1 MPSFDIV
8 SKVDTQE
15 VKNAVNQANQEVGRR
30 FDFKGAN
37 AKFEFDNDQVIMRA
51 PNEFQLKQMFDILTG
66 RLASRKVDIRCLHV
80 DPPQV
85 NVGEAWQPVTVRQG
99 INADLPKKIVKMIKD
114 EKFKVQVAIQGEQV
128 RVSGKKR
135 DDLQQVIRILK
146 DAKLDMPLQFDNY
159 RD

>member
-15 VKNAVNQANQEVGRR
+15 VRNAVNQASQELGRR

-37 AKFEFDNDQVIMRA
+37 AKFELDNDQVTMRA

-66 RLASRKVDIRCLHV
+66 RLAVRKVDIRCLYV

-85 NVGEAWQPVTVRQG
+85 NVGEAWQLVTVRQG
-99 INADLPKKIVKMIKD
+99 INADLAKKIVKLIKD

>member
-15 VKNAVNQANQEVGRR
+15 VSNAVNQANQELGRR
-30 FDFKGAN
+30 YDFKGDN
-37 AKFEFDNDQVIMRA
+37 AKFELNNDQVTMRA

-80 DPPQV
+80 DSPQV
-85 NVGEAWQPVTVRQG
+85 NVGEAWQLVTVRQG
-99 INADLPKKIVKMIKD
+99 INADLAKKIVKMIKD

-135 DDLQQVIRILK
+135 DDLQQVIRLLN

>member
-15 VKNAVNQANQEVGRR
+15 VRNAVNQANQEVGRR

-99 INADLPKKIVKMIKD
+99 INADLAKKIVKMIKD

>member
-15 VKNAVNQANQEVGRR
+15 VRNAVNQANQEVGRR

-51 PNEFQLKQMFDILTG
+51 PNEFQLNQMFDILSG

-99 INADLPKKIVKMIKD
+99 INADLAKKIVKMIKD

>member
-1 MPSFDIV
+1 MSSFDIV

-51 PNEFQLKQMFDILTG
+51 TNEFQLKQMFDILTG

-99 INADLPKKIVKMIKD
+99 INADLAKKIVKMIKD

>member
-1 MPSFDIV
+1 
-8 SKVDTQE
+8 
-15 VKNAVNQANQEVGRR
+15 
-30 FDFKGAN
+30 
-37 AKFEFDNDQVIMRA
+37 
-51 PNEFQLKQMFDILTG
+51 MFDILTG
-66 RLASRKVDIRCLHV
+66 RLAVRKVDIRCLNV

-85 NVGEAWQPVTVRQG
+85 NVGEAWQLVTVRQG
-99 INADLPKKIVKMIKD
+99 INADLAKKIVRMIKD

-135 DDLQQVIRILK
+135 DDLQQVIHILK

>member
-15 VKNAVNQANQEVGRR
+15 VRNAVNQANQELGRR

-37 AKFEFDNDQVIMRA
+37 AKFELNNDQVTMRA
-51 PNEFQLKQMFDILTG
+51 PNEFQLKQMFDILTE
-66 RLASRKVDIRCLHV
+66 RLASRKVDIRCLNI

-85 NVGEAWQPVTVRQG
+85 NVGEAWQLVTVRQG
-99 INADLPKKIVKMIKD
+99 INADLAKKIVKMIKD

>member
-1 MPSFDIV
+1 
-8 SKVDTQE
+8 
-15 VKNAVNQANQEVGRR
+15 
-30 FDFKGAN
+30 
-37 AKFEFDNDQVIMRA
+37 MRA

-99 INADLPKKIVKMIKD
+99 INADLAKKIVKMIKD

-146 DAKLDMPLQFDNY
+146 DAKLDMPLQFDND
-159 RD
+159 RDESGLLVDSM

>member
-37 AKFEFDNDQVIMRA
+37 AKFEFDNNQVIMRA

-85 NVGEAWQPVTVRQG
+85 NVGEAWQPVTIRQG
-99 INADLPKKIVKMIKD
+99 INADLAKKIVKMIKD

>member
-99 INADLPKKIVKMIKD
+99 INADLAKKIVKMIKD

>member
-37 AKFEFDNDQVIMRA
+37 AKFEFDNNQVTMRA

-99 INADLPKKIVKMIKD
+99 INADLAKKIVKMIKD

>member
-37 AKFEFDNDQVIMRA
+37 AKFEFDNDQVTMRA

-99 INADLPKKIVKMIKD
+99 INADLAKKIVKMIKD

-146 DAKLDMPLQFDNY
+146 DAKLDMPLQFDN
-159 RD
+159 